1 MEDFDKIYAEYY
13 SEVYKFVLTLCQNH
27 TLAEEITQESFFKAL
42 KSIDSFNGNC
52 KLSTWLCRIARNT
65 FYSYTKKHNRQVDYP
80 LDIILSDVNIE
91 EQFADK
97 ETAYTIHKVL
107 HKLNEPYKEV
117 FWLRIFGELS
127 FAQIGALFEKTES
140 WARVTYYR
148 AKIMIK
154 EELQGLTLAELLE
167 IYCRY
172 TLMMCAMKKA
182 NRRYIIICRSVK
194 NAEVAMNL

>member
-1 MEDFDKIYAEYY
+1 MEDFDKIYADYY
-13 SEVYKFVLTLCQNH
+13 SEVYKFVLTLCQNP

-52 KLSTWLCRIARNT
+52 KLSTWLCKIARNT

-80 LDIILSDVNIE
+80 LDAILSDENIE

-97 ETAYTIHKVL
+97 EIAYAIHKVL

-154 EELQGLTLAELLE
+154 EELQ
-167 IYCRY
+167 
-172 TLMMCAMKKA
+172 
-182 NRRYIIICRSVK
+182 
-194 NAEVAMNL
+194 

>member
-1 MEDFDKIYAEYY
+1 MHFVIEDECVLIAFQNNVLVN
-13 SEVYKFVLTLCQNH
+13 SYKFVLTLCQNH

-52 KLSTWLCRIARNT
+52 KLSTWLCKIARNT

-80 LDIILSDVNIE
+80 LDAILSDENIE

-97 ETAYTIHKVL
+97 EIAYAIHKVL

-117 FWLRIFGELS
+117 FWLRIFGDLS

-154 EELQGLTLAELLE
+154 EELQ
-167 IYCRY
+167 
-172 TLMMCAMKKA
+172 
-182 NRRYIIICRSVK
+182 
-194 NAEVAMNL
+194 

>member
-1 MEDFDKIYAEYY
+1 MEDFDQIYADYY
-13 SEVYKFVLTLCQNH
+13 SEVYKFVLSLCQNH
-27 TLAEEITQESFFKAL
+27 SLAEEITQESFFKAL
-42 KSIDSFNGNC
+42 KSIDSFNGNS
-52 KLSTWLCRIARNT
+52 KISTWLCKIARNT

-80 LDIILSDVNIE
+80 LDIILSDENIE

-97 ETAYTIHKVL
+97 ETAYAIHKVL

-127 FAQIGALFEKTES
+127 FAQIGTLFERTES

-154 EELQGLTLAELLE
+154 EELQ
-167 IYCRY
+167 
-172 TLMMCAMKKA
+172 
-182 NRRYIIICRSVK
+182 
-194 NAEVAMNL
+194 

>member
-13 SEVYKFVLTLCQNH
+13 SEVYKFVLTLCQNP
-27 TLAEEITQESFFKAL
+27 TLAEEITQESFYKAL

-52 KLSTWLCRIARNT
+52 KLSTWLCKIARNT

-80 LDIILSDVNIE
+80 LDAILSDENIE

-97 ETAYTIHKVL
+97 EIAYAIHKVL

-154 EELQGLTLAELLE
+154 EELQ
-167 IYCRY
+167 
-172 TLMMCAMKKA
+172 
-182 NRRYIIICRSVK
+182 
-194 NAEVAMNL
+194 

>member
-1 MEDFDKIYAEYY
+1 MEDFDQIYADYY
-13 SEVYKFVLTLCQNH
+13 SEVYKFVLSLCQNH
-27 TLAEEITQESFFKAL
+27 SLAEEITQESFFKAL

-52 KLSTWLCRIARNT
+52 KISTWLCKIARNT
-65 FYSYTKKHNRQVDYP
+65 LFSYTKKHNRQVDYP
-80 LDIILSDVNIE
+80 LYIILSDENIE

-97 ETAYTIHKVL
+97 ETAYAIHKVL

-154 EELQGLTLAELLE
+154 EELQ
-167 IYCRY
+167 
-172 TLMMCAMKKA
+172 
-182 NRRYIIICRSVK
+182 
-194 NAEVAMNL
+194 

>member
-1 MEDFDKIYAEYY
+1 MEDFDQIYADYY
-13 SEVYKFVLTLCQNH
+13 SEVYKFVLSLCQNH
-27 TLAEEITQESFFKAL
+27 SLAEEITQESFFKAL

-52 KLSTWLCRIARNT
+52 KISTWLCKIARNT
-65 FYSYTKKHNRQVDYP
+65 LFSYTKKRNRQVDYP
-80 LDIILSDVNIE
+80 LDIILSDENIE

-97 ETAYTIHKVL
+97 ETAYAIHKVL

-140 WARVTYYR
+140 CARVTYYR

-154 EELQGLTLAELLE
+154 EELL
-167 IYCRY
+167 
-172 TLMMCAMKKA
+172 
-182 NRRYIIICRSVK
+182 
-194 NAEVAMNL
+194 

>member
-13 SEVYKFVLTLCQNH
+13 SEVYKFVLTLCQNP

-52 KLSTWLCRIARNT
+52 KLSTWLCKIARNT

-80 LDIILSDVNIE
+80 LDFILSDENIE

-154 EELQGLTLAELLE
+154 EELQ
-167 IYCRY
+167 
-172 TLMMCAMKKA
+172 
-182 NRRYIIICRSVK
+182 
-194 NAEVAMNL
+194 

>member
-13 SEVYKFVLTLCQNH
+13 SEVYKFVLTLCQNP
-27 TLAEEITQESFFKAL
+27 TLAEEITQDSFFKAL

-52 KLSTWLCRIARNT
+52 KISTWLCKIARNT
-65 FYSYTKKHNRQVDYP
+65 FYSYAKKHNRQVDYP
-80 LDIILSDVNIE
+80 LDAILSDENIE

-97 ETAYTIHKVL
+97 ETAYAIHKVL

-154 EELQGLTLAELLE
+154 EELQ
-167 IYCRY
+167 
-172 TLMMCAMKKA
+172 
-182 NRRYIIICRSVK
+182 
-194 NAEVAMNL
+194 

>member
-1 MEDFDKIYAEYY
+1 MEDFDQIYADYY
-13 SEVYKFVLTLCQNH
+13 SEVYKFVLSLCQNH
-27 TLAEEITQESFFKAL
+27 SLAEEITQESFFKAL

-52 KLSTWLCRIARNT
+52 KISTWLCKIARNT
-65 FYSYTKKHNRQVDYP
+65 LFSYTKKHNRQVDYP
-80 LDIILSDVNIE
+80 LDAILSDENIE

-97 ETAYTIHKVL
+97 ETAYAIHKVL

-154 EELQGLTLAELLE
+154 EELL
-167 IYCRY
+167 
-172 TLMMCAMKKA
+172 
-182 NRRYIIICRSVK
+182 
-194 NAEVAMNL
+194 

>member
-13 SEVYKFVLTLCQNH
+13 SEVYKFVLTLCQNP

-52 KLSTWLCRIARNT
+52 KLSTWLCKIARNT
-65 FYSYTKKHNRQVDYP
+65 FYSYTKKHNRQVDFP
-80 LDIILSDVNIE
+80 LDAILSDEDIE

-97 ETAYTIHKVL
+97 EIAYAIHKVL

-154 EELQGLTLAELLE
+154 EELQ
-167 IYCRY
+167 
-172 TLMMCAMKKA
+172 
-182 NRRYIIICRSVK
+182 
-194 NAEVAMNL
+194 

>member
-154 EELQGLTLAELLE
+154 EELQ
-167 IYCRY
+167 
-172 TLMMCAMKKA
+172 
-182 NRRYIIICRSVK
+182 
-194 NAEVAMNL
+194 